1 MSYSSRALVIDV
13 LDHATFGERLA
24 LAKIYNEQRTELLT
38 SEKLADAILRAG
50 GNTLANTL
58 RGHGIPY
65 TELLSDVAKSL
76 KIKHIPHDTLTAS
89 GLTISEM
96 DARALNQVI
105 EKYVSNAWKIQI
117 DAYILQQE
125 NLIVANARTRPSKT
139 KSFLSLLNIGTS
151 DDEKSLCA
159 VLAIAKI
166 RARAM
171 SAKRAAAEKAA
182 AEKAAA
188 ERSEKINNS
197 IFLHINKDLQQ
208 TSTREKELKHIVTS
222 RQIDRIIHFTP
233 IENIPSIL
241 EHGILSRQEIT
252 KKSIRF
258 TAPDALR
265 LDNQTD
271 KISTSIQFPNYR
283 MFYRKRCDDTDK
295 RWAVILLDPS
305 IIWELDCQFYS
316 TNASRQIFKNPARAS
331 NLQAPEAFEKMFYA
345 LSCRNEIPNSYP
357 TDPQA
362 EILVT
367 GRISTRYINQIVF
380 ESFSDLTKAP
390 YYDDA
395 ITFVNSDLF
404 KPRQDYKFWQS
415 IY

>member
-1 MSYSSRALVIDV
+1 
-13 LDHATFGERLA
+13 
-24 LAKIYNEQRTELLT
+24 
-38 SEKLADAILRAG
+38 
-50 GNTLANTL
+50 
-58 RGHGIPY
+58 
-65 TELLSDVAKSL
+65 
-76 KIKHIPHDTLTAS
+76 
-89 GLTISEM
+89 
-96 DARALNQVI
+96 
-105 EKYVSNAWKIQI
+105 
-117 DAYILQQE
+117 
-125 NLIVANARTRPSKT
+125 
-139 KSFLSLLNIGTS
+139 
-151 DDEKSLCA
+151 
-159 VLAIAKI
+159 
-166 RARAM
+166 
-171 SAKRAAAEKAA
+171 
-182 AEKAAA
+182 
-188 ERSEKINNS
+188 
-197 IFLHINKDLQQ
+197 
-208 TSTREKELKHIVTS
+208 
-222 RQIDRIIHFTP
+222 
-233 IENIPSIL
+233 
-241 EHGILSRQEIT
+241 
-252 KKSIRF
+252 
-258 TAPDALR
+258 
-265 LDNQTD
+265 
-271 KISTSIQFPNYR
+271 